1 MTDHFSLIAA
11 HQPVSNDLILLVD
24 DEPSIIQLSQMYLE
38 REGFRVDS
46 ARDGESALGA
56 VERLRPAL
64 VVLDVML
71 PKLDG
76 FEVCRRL
83 RASETDPA
91 ILMLTARD
99 EDIDKILGLELGADD
114 YLTKPFNPREL
125 VARVKAILRRGDRK
139 DTDAHKPVRIGD
151 LVIDP
156 ARREARFSDSSLDL
170 RTQEFDLLLT
180 LAEHRGLVLSRE
192 QILQK
197 AWGFD
202 FYGQTRTVDV
212 HVAHLRKKMEGS
224 SVRIETVTGVG
235 YKLVPNDEP

>member
-1 MTDHFSLIAA
+1 M
-11 HQPVSNDLILLVD
+11 SNELILLVD
-24 DEPSIIQLSQMYLE
+24 DEPSIIQLARMYLE
-38 REGFRVDS
+38 REGYRIVS
-46 ARDGESALGA
+46 VRDGESALEA
-56 VERLRPAL
+56 VQRDQPAL

-71 PKLDG
+71 PELDG

-83 RASETDPA
+83 HAMQSDAA

-125 VARVKAILRRGDRK
+125 VARVKAILRRGERK
-139 DTDAHKPVRIGD
+139 LSDETKPIHIGD
-151 LVIDP
+151 LTIDP
-156 ARREARFSDSSLDL
+156 ARREARLPSRTLDL

-212 HVAHLRKKMEGS
+212 HVAHLRKKLDGS
-224 SVRIETVTGVG
+224 SARIETVTGVG
-235 YKLVPNDEP
+235 YKLVEIR

>member
-1 MTDHFSLIAA
+1 V
-11 HQPVSNDLILLVD
+11 PNELILLVD
-24 DEPSIIQLSQMYLE
+24 DEPSIIQLARMYLE
-38 REGFRVDS
+38 REGFRIES
-46 ARDGESALGA
+46 ANDGETALDKVA
-56 VERLRPAL
+56 RQHPAL

-83 RASETDPA
+83 RAAQNATA

-125 VARVKAILRRGDRK
+125 VARVKAILRRAERNMDGLS
-139 DTDAHKPVRIGD
+139 PVSLGD
-151 LVIDP
+151 LTIDP
-156 ARREARFSDSSLDL
+156 SRREVRLASRTLDL

-180 LAEHRGLVLSRE
+180 LAEHRGRVLSRE

-212 HVAHLRKKMEGS
+212 HVAHLRRKLEGS
-224 SVRIETVTGVG
+224 SVKIETVTGVG
-235 YKLVPNDEP
+235 YKLIVSS

>member
-1 MTDHFSLIAA
+1 M
-11 HQPVSNDLILLVD
+11 PNELILLVD
-24 DEPSIIQLSQMYLE
+24 DEPSIIQLARLYLE
-38 REGFRVDS
+38 REGFQTDS
-46 ARDGESALGA
+46 ASDGEAALEKVA
-56 VERLRPAL
+56 QQHPAL

-83 RASETDPA
+83 RTVQDATA

-125 VARVKAILRRGDRK
+125 VARVKAILRRTERSAKQD
-139 DTDAHKPVRIGD
+139 DLSPIHLGD
-151 LVIDP
+151 LTIDP
-156 ARREARFSDSSLDL
+156 SRREVRLASRNLDL

-180 LAEHRGLVLSRE
+180 LAEHRGRVLSRE

-212 HVAHLRKKMEGS
+212 HVAQLRKKLAAS

-235 YKLVPNDEP
+235 YKLIVLSQ

>member
-1 MTDHFSLIAA
+1 MSE
-11 HQPVSNDLILLVD
+11 LILLVD
-24 DEPSIIQLSQMYLE
+24 DEPSIIQLARMYLE
-38 REGFRVDS
+38 RDGFRVG
-46 ARDGESALGA
+46 AVGDGEAALETVA
-56 VERLRPAL
+56 SQHPAL
-64 VVLDVML
+64 IVLDVML

-83 RASETDPA
+83 RARNDPVA

-125 VARVKAILRRGDRK
+125 VARVKAILRRGELTSGADEK
-139 DTDAHKPVRIGD
+139 TLTVGD
-151 LVIDP
+151 LAVDP
-156 ARREARFSDSSLDL
+156 ARREARLGGRTLDL

-180 LAEHRGLVLSRE
+180 LAGQPGRVFTRE
-192 QILQK
+192 QLLQQ

-212 HVAHLRKKMEGS
+212 HIAHLRKKMEAGA
-224 SVRIETVTGVG
+224 VKIETVTGVG
-235 YKLVPNDEP
+235 YKLTVPSPPLPRGEGRKG

>member
-1 MTDHFSLIAA
+1 
-11 HQPVSNDLILLVD
+11 VSNELVLLVD
-24 DEPSIIQLSQMYLE
+24 DEPSILQLARMYLE
-38 REGFRVDS
+38 REGFRIQE
-46 ARDGESALGA
+46 AKDGETALEA
-56 VERLRPAL
+56 IKRHEPAL

-76 FEVCRRL
+76 FEVCRRI
-83 RASETDPA
+83 RAGSNPVA

-125 VARVKAILRRGDRK
+125 VARVKAILRRGEVK
-139 DTDAHKPVRIGD
+139 SSETPKPVKLGE

-156 ARREARFSDSSLDL
+156 ERREVRAASRLLDL
-170 RTQEFDLLLT
+170 RAQEFDLLLT
-180 LAEHRGLVLSRE
+180 LASQPGRVFTRE
-192 QILQK
+192 QLLQM

-212 HVAHLRKKMEGS
+212 HVAHLRKKLEGCTIK
-224 SVRIETVTGVG
+224 IETVTGVG
-235 YKLVPNDEP
+235 YKLVA